1 MPAILLTVDEAAD
14 ILRMTPRR
22 LTRMAN
28 RGDVPRVD
36 LGDGDLRFAREDLEA
51 WAASCKQPAKG
62 ATDAT

>member
-1 MPAILLTVDEAAD
+1 MPAIVLTVDEAAE

-36 LGDGDLRFAREDLEA
+36 LGDGELRFDRGDLEA
-51 WAASCKQPAKG
+51 WAASRKQPVKG
-62 ATDAT
+62 ASDAK